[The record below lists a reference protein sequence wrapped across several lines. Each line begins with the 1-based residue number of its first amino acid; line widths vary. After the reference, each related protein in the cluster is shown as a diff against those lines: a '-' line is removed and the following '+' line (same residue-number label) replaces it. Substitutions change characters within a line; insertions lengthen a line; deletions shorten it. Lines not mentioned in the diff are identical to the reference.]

1 MHDKVISKE
10 KQLSSFKMY
19 EEEEAF
25 LEESKRILAQ
35 KDNELVRN
43 RLAEMTA
50 AYENLLR
57 ETRFLTKVGD
67 RVQNKLAAINDE
79 IIAQAGLLEEK
90 AVHTSEENHKLHSEN
105 EILEEMVLKRTNELF
120 ETMQNLERVSDE
132 FEHFVY
138 RTAHDIMGPIARI
151 KGLCHVAH
159 LEKACVFDYF
169 SLIQKDSDLLHKIV
183 LKLVNAHSIK
193 HHRLAEKTVYLSETF
208 DRAHTRA
215 DKKNHLKTLI
225 IHKNLTGIRDFLH
238 CDEELLETVFESL
251 LEFIYGNINQIH
263 NTPHL
268 NFNVISL
275 EEETDIF
282 FEYTGIKLHENEDLF
297 KIFNQTTFNKDILG
311 VELFTARQAAKKL
324 NAELMLVFSN
334 EVETIFLLKIKHRN
348 SALNI

>member
-1 MHDKVISKE
+1 
-10 KQLSSFKMY
+10 MY

-25 LEESKRILAQ
+25 LEESKHILTQ
-35 KDNELVRN
+35 KDNERI
-43 RLAEMTA
+43 RIRFAEIIS
-50 AYENLLR
+50 AYENLLQ
-57 ETRFLTKVGD
+57 ETRLLTKVSD
-67 RVQNKLAAINDE
+67 RVQNKLVAINEE
-79 IIAQAGLLEEK
+79 IIVQAGLLEEK
-90 AVHTSEENHKLHSEN
+90 AEHTFAENHKLHSEN
-105 EILEEMVLKRTNELF
+105 EILEEMVMKRTSELF

-159 LEKACVFDYF
+159 LEKACIFDYF

-193 HHRLAEKTVYLSETF
+193 HHRPEEKTVYLSESF
-208 DRAHTRA
+208 DRAHARV
-215 DKKNHLKTLI
+215 DKK
-225 IHKNLTGIRDFLH
+225 IHQKSLTIRKNLTGVRDFLL
-238 CDEELLETVFESL
+238 CDEELLDTVFESL
-251 LEFIYGNINQIH
+251 LEFIYGNINQVH
-263 NTPHL
+263 NKPHL

-297 KIFNQTTFNKDILG
+297 KIFNQTNFNKDILG

-324 NAELMLVFSN
+324 NAELLLVFSN
-334 EVETIFLLKIKHRN
+334 EVETIFLLKIKQRN
-348 SALNI
+348 AG